1 MNDVKMFCDFLD
13 RNKNIEP
20 IQSYLTFIKDNY
32 MIIPLQVQ
40 DGIHFGCFIFHKDI
54 YNINNRH
61 SVNFL
66 VYSSKLANISF
77 NETVGIQNKT
87 NQFDFNDILTVID
100 KDKIG
105 YGNFGIFNDKCNKF
119 FYINFTTINDVID
132 CFKLFMNV
140 YVCLNYNFSSL
151 YKDKIY
157 DETSGK
163 NSETIKNNERIK
175 IVYNEKINLF
185 DKFPLKIVMR
195 DYDRL
200 FVDSNKKYDN
210 VIQKMKEEYYNYLS
224 EIKITKVMNEINRLK
239 FMISKK
245 DIIVK
250 LTEFF
255 ENKEFITKDEF
266 NKIKKDF
273 E

>member
-32 MIIPLQVQ
+32 MIIPLQVPEK
-40 DGIHFGCFIFHKDI
+40 HLGCYIFPKDI
-54 YNINNRH
+54 FELDVPQHRRFFFDVRLYKNDKIFLAQCRNENGTIH
-61 SVNFL
+61 NFNDVL
-66 VYSSKLANISF
+66 TILDKNEVGYGKFGEF
-77 NETVGIQNKT
+77 NE
-87 NQFDFNDILTVID
+87 
-100 KDKIG
+100 KI
-105 YGNFGIFNDKCNKF
+105 ICH
-119 FYINFTTINDVID
+119 FYINFTTIDDVIN
-132 CFKLFMNV
+132 CFRLFKNV
-140 YVCLNYNFSSL
+140 YLCIDYKVLLANDKHERVNAYSEKLDLFENTLSSFRL
-151 YKDKIY
+151 VVDHERQSCNNIFIY
-157 DETSGK
+157 GEL
-163 NSETIKNNERIK
+163 
-175 IVYNEKINLF
+175 LF
-185 DKFPLKIVMR
+185 R
-195 DYDRL
+195 NC
-200 FVDSNKKYDN
+200 NKKYDN